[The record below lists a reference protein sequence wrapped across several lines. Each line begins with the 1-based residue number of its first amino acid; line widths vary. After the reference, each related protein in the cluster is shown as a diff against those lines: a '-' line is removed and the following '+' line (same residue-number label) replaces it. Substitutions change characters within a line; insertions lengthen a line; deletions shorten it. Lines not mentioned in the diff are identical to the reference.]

1 MIAARNLAKAWL
13 LLVGFCLV
21 LAALGWALERLPR
34 RVDLPLLRAP
44 AQRRR
49 PRLLRRPCRAR
60 DGRRERAAARRGA
73 DACTRRSS
81 GSRCSPGVPKPR
93 LYLLPDPHPRA
104 LSAGR
109 GTRGAAV
116 ARLARAVALLS
127 PAELEGVL
135 AHELAKIHN
144 RDVTVQTPLVVLSA
158 MMIELS
164 RIGGWLE
171 RALLMFLGPI
181 SAAFLHLMLS
191 TKREFA
197 ADRIAAGFCGSPHG
211 LADALIRL
219 EQTEELFPFES
230 SPGDRAALHDQPV
243 PGDGP
248 RGAVRHAPAGRR
260 SACGA
265 CARSTRTGERNSAPA
280 MDRRQLSAKQLP
292 ETRRARAGGGLV
304 AKLNRRRPT
313 LPGGCPPSTIGP
325 GRLNFSVRNGK
336 RCFPAGMTAEIVERR
351 THCAR

>member
-21 LAALGWALERLPR
+21 LAAIGWALNGYRVASIFLFCGLLTAGGLAFYADRVALGMVGARELTLAEAPLMHSTLERL
-34 RVDLPLLRAP
+34 
-44 AQRRR
+44 
-49 PRLLRRPCRAR
+49 
-60 DGRRERAAARRGA
+60 AAL
-73 DACTRRSS
+73 T
-81 GSRCSPGVPKPR
+81 GVPKPR
-93 LYLLPDPHPRA
+93 LYLLPGPHPRA

-116 ARLARAVALLS
+116 AISTGLVALLT
-127 PAELEGVL
+127 PAELDGVL

-158 MMIELS
+158 MVIELS

-181 SAAFLHLMLS
+181 SAAFLHVMLT

-197 ADRIAAGFCGSPHG
+197 ADRFAAGLCGSPHG

-230 SPGDRAALHDQPV
+230 SPATEPLYTINPFDETGLAALFVTHPPVGERVQRLRSLDPDWREKLRAA
-243 PGDGP
+243 
-248 RGAVRHAPAGRR
+248 
-260 SACGA
+260 
-265 CARSTRTGERNSAPA
+265 
-280 MDRRQLSAKQLP
+280 
-292 ETRRARAGGGLV
+292 
-304 AKLNRRRPT
+304 
-313 LPGGCPPSTIGP
+313 
-325 GRLNFSVRNGK
+325 
-336 RCFPAGMTAEIVERR
+336 
-351 THCAR
+351 